1 MPCLDIVNEYKVI
14 IVLIITLQILI

>member
-14 IVLIITLQILI
+14 IVLIITLQIWI